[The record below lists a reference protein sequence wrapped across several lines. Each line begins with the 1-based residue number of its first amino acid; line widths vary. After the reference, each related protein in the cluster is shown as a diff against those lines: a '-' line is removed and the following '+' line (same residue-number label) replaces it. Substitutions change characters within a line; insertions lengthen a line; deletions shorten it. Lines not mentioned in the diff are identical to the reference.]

1 MGKIKSGQVARYK
14 DIAKKVGDEKAV
26 RSVGTAIGANPVCLI
41 IPCHR
46 VLTSDGSLGG
56 YSGGLDK
63 KEWLLKHE
71 GVLQ

>member
-1 MGKIKSGQVARYK
+1 
-14 DIAKKVGDEKAV
+14 AV

-46 VLTSDGSLGG
+46 VLASDGSLGG

-71 GVLQ
+71 SVLH